1 VKLNSAFIALNILLW
16 AGCSGDH
23 LAGGSSETE
32 NAVMARLLPVDS
44 LLAAWNRPVG
54 MATVAVLR
62 LDSTALD
69 FRLSDSL
76 GLDLDVRRA
85 KESPVPFEL
94 SHWDRR
100 RRQGRLYVRI
110 DSDLRQPGTAI
121 QLWQQLPLAHR
132 SDPAGVWAGIA
143 DSLRLNLT
151 SVLVDDFES
160 GSNRVR
166 LPDSS
171 TWFLGSGTGT
181 VAAGGGRQGN
191 ALHMATTGSEPIV
204 LAAALLASTP
214 RHLGT
219 IDSIVF
225 WARGSGRLRVAM
237 EHALAGSQLVAWT
250 ARDLDTA
257 WRRVSVRPASFDS
270 AAVSSGGA
278 RWADVLDSAT
288 HLSFWLEG
296 QGEAWVDDPRLF
308 GIDRDDLR

>member
-1 VKLNSAFIALNILLW
+1 MKSYSAFIALNIFLW

-23 LAGGSSETE
+23 VAGGSSETE

-54 MATVAVLR
+54 MATVATLR

-69 FRLSDSL
+69 FGLSDSL
-76 GLDLDVRRA
+76 GLDLDVRRTNGNR
-85 KESPVPFEL
+85 VPFEI
-94 SHWDRR
+94 SHWDRM

-110 DSDLRQPGTAI
+110 DSDLRQPGSAI
-121 QLWQQLPLAHR
+121 QLWQGLTRAHR
-132 SDPAGVWAGIA
+132 SDPAGVWSGIA

-171 TWFLGSGTGT
+171 TWFLGAGSGTVT
-181 VAAGGGRQGN
+181 AGAGRQGN
-191 ALHMATTGSEPIV
+191 ALHMVTTGSDPIV

-214 RHLGT
+214 RRLGG

-225 WARGSGRLRVAM
+225 WARGAGRLRVAM
-237 EHALAGSQLVAWT
+237 EHALPGIQLVAW
-250 ARDLDTA
+250 APRDLDST
-257 WRRVSVRPASFDS
+257 WHRVSVRPAAFDS
-270 AAVSSGGA
+270 AAASSGGA
-278 RWADVLDSAT
+278 RWGEVLDSAT
-288 HLSFWLEG
+288 HLSFYLDG
-296 QGEAWVDDPRLF
+296 KGEAWIDDPRLF

>member
-1 VKLNSAFIALNILLW
+1 VKLNSAFFALNILLW
-16 AGCSGDH
+16 AACSGDH
-23 LAGGSSETE
+23 VAGGSSETE
-32 NAVMARLLPVDS
+32 NAVMARVLPVDS
-44 LLAAWNRPVG
+44 LLAVWNRPVG
-54 MATVAVLR
+54 MATVATLR

-76 GLDLDVRRA
+76 GLDLDVRRTNG
-85 KESPVPFEL
+85 SRVPFEIA
-94 SHWDRR
+94 HWDRM

-110 DSDLRQPGTAI
+110 DSDLRQPGTSI
-121 QLWQQLPLAHR
+121 QLWQGLTLAHR
-132 SDPAGVWAGIA
+132 SDPAGVWSGIA

-181 VAAGGGRQGN
+181 VAAGAGRQGN
-191 ALHMATTGSEPIV
+191 ALHMVNTGSDPVV

-214 RHLGT
+214 RRLGA
-219 IDSIVF
+219 IDSVVF

-237 EHALAGSQLVAWT
+237 EHALPGSDIVAW
-250 ARDLDTA
+250 APQDLDTA

-270 AAVSSGGA
+270 AAAASGGA
-278 RWADVLDSAT
+278 RWADILDSAT
-288 HLSFWLEG
+288 HLSFWLDG
-296 QGEAWVDDPRLF
+296 KGEAWIDDPRLF

>member
-1 VKLNSAFIALNILLW
+1 MKLNSAFIALNILFW
-16 AGCSGDH
+16 AACSGDRM
-23 LAGGSSETE
+23 AGGSSETE
-32 NAVMARLLPVDS
+32 NAVMARVLPVDS

-54 MATVAVLR
+54 TATVAILR

-85 KESPVPFEL
+85 NGSRVPFEI
-94 SHWDRR
+94 SHWDRM

-110 DSDLRQPGTAI
+110 DSDLRQPGTSI
-121 QLWQQLPLAHR
+121 QLWQGLTRVHR
-132 SDPAGVWAGIA
+132 SDPAGVWSGIA

-181 VAAGGGRQGN
+181 VAAGAGRQGN
-191 ALHMATTGSEPIV
+191 ALHMVTTGSDPVV

-214 RHLGT
+214 RRLGA

-237 EHALAGSQLVAWT
+237 EHALPGSQLVAWT

-270 AAVSSGGA
+270 AAASSGGA
-278 RWADVLDSAT
+278 RWADILDSAT
-288 HLSFWLEG
+288 HLSYWLEG
-296 QGEAWVDDPRLF
+296 QGEAWIDDPRLF